1 MMTALATVLDIQDDI
16 VVVGCQQKTSCNH
29 CSSKDSCG
37 TGIVSKVLPGKVHH
51 WAFHTDKKLTIGQ
64 MVEIG
69 LPEKNLLQSATIV
82 YLVPLAF
89 LLFGALLSE
98 WLLSPLIG
106 IGEVTT
112 IGMAALSSW
121 GGYFIA
127 KRLSH
132 RIEQNTEQQ
141 VSLIRVLGESI
152 SDTISV
158 NAAG

>member
-1 MMTALATVLDIQDDI
+1 MMTALATVLDVQDDI

-29 CSSKDSCG
+29 CTSQDSCG

-69 LPEKNLLQSATIV
+69 LPEKNLLQSAAIV
-82 YLVPLAF
+82 YLVPLFF
-89 LLFGALLSE
+89 LLFGALISE
-98 WLLSPLIG
+98 WLISPLIG

-112 IGMAALSSW
+112 IVIAGLSSW

-127 KRLSH
+127 KTLSH
-132 RIEQNTEQQ
+132 RIEQKTEQQ

>member
-1 MMTALATVLDIQDDI
+1 MMTALATVLDVQDDI

-29 CSSKDSCG
+29 CASQDSCG

-69 LPEKNLLQSATIV
+69 LPEKNLLQSAAIV
-82 YLVPLAF
+82 YLVPLFF
-89 LLFGALLSE
+89 LLFGALISE
-98 WLLSPLIG
+98 WLISPLIG

-112 IGMAALSSW
+112 IVIAGLSSW

-127 KRLSH
+127 KALSH
-132 RIEQNTEQQ
+132 RIEQKTEQQ

>member
-1 MMTALATVLDIQDDI
+1 MMTALATVLEIQDDI
-16 VVVGCQQKTSCNH
+16 VVVGCQQKSSCNH

-51 WAFHTDKKLTIGQ
+51 WAFHTDKKLTVGQ

-69 LPEKNLLQSATIV
+69 LPEKNLLQSAAIV
-82 YLVPLAF
+82 YLVPLFF
-89 LLFGALLSE
+89 LLFGALFSE
-98 WLLSPLIG
+98 WLISPLIG
-106 IGEVTT
+106 IGEITT
-112 IGMAALSSW
+112 IVISALSAW

-141 VSLIRVLGESI
+141 VSLVRILGEPI

>member
-1 MMTALATVLDIQDDI
+1 MMTALATVLDVQDNI

-29 CSSKDSCG
+29 CASQDSCG

-69 LPEKNLLQSATIV
+69 LPEKNLLQSAAIV
-82 YLVPLAF
+82 YLVPLFF
-89 LLFGALLSE
+89 LLFGALISE
-98 WLLSPLIG
+98 WLISPLIG

-112 IGMAALSSW
+112 IVIAGLSSW

-127 KRLSH
+127 KTLSH
-132 RIEQNTEQQ
+132 RIEQKTEQQ

>member
-1 MMTALATVLDIQDDI
+1 MMTALATVLDVQDDI

-29 CSSKDSCG
+29 CASQDSCG

-69 LPEKNLLQSATIV
+69 LPEKNLLQSAAIV
-82 YLVPLAF
+82 YLVPLFF
-89 LLFGALLSE
+89 LLFGSLISE
-98 WLLSPLIG
+98 WLISPLIG

-112 IGMAALSSW
+112 IVIAGLSSW

-127 KRLSH
+127 KTLSH
-132 RIEQNTEQQ
+132 RIEQKTEQQ

>member
-16 VVVGCQQKTSCNH
+16 IVVGCQQKTSCNH

-51 WAFHTDKKLTIGQ
+51 WAFHTDKKLAVGQ

-69 LPEKNLLQSATIV
+69 LPEKNLLQSAAIV
-82 YLVPLAF
+82 YLVPLLF

-98 WLLSPLIG
+98 WLVSPFIG
-106 IGEVTT
+106 IGEITT
-112 IGMAALSSW
+112 IIIAAFSSW
-121 GGYFIA
+121 VGYFIA
-127 KRLSH
+127 KALSQ
-132 RIEQNTEQQ
+132 RIELNTEQQ
-141 VSLIRVLGESI
+141 VSLIRVLGEPI